1 MPYQPIELETL
12 FIDMDAYFASV
23 EQMDRLE
30 LRERPI
36 AVTPVLA
43 PTGCCIAT
51 SYEARAAGVKTG
63 CGVRE
68 AQRLCPEI
76 TVVKARPDRYITV
89 HHQILAAIDSVIPVV
104 QVESVDECWCR
115 LLANERSPAA
125 VDRLVSGIKSAIVSR
140 IGPITCSIGIAP
152 NRLIAKTAAGMR
164 KPDGMMSIRRSELP
178 GPLRAL
184 GLTDLPGISK
194 GINRRLRTAGIH
206 TIDDLYGRSAEEL
219 RLAWGSVLGVYWW
232 HWIRGDEL
240 PGPKTHRRTVGHQH
254 VLAPEFRAS
263 GRARGVS
270 LRLLSKAAQRMR
282 SLGYVAGR
290 LSLWLGFV
298 GGGSWGDWAPVARTD
313 DTAELHGELLKLWRD
328 APTGNVLQVGVRLEG
343 LVLADVQLPLFGAER
358 SRRSLMEVMDRIN
371 RRGGADTIYLAA
383 MHNERKT
390 APRRIPFGAP
400 PDLELPDADGS
411 GW

>member
-1 MPYQPIELETL
+1 MIPKPIELEIL
-12 FIDMDAYFASV
+12 FVDMDAYFASV
-23 EQMDRLE
+23 EQMDRPE

-51 SYEARAAGVKTG
+51 SYEARAAGVRTG

-76 TVVKARPDRYITV
+76 RVVKARPDRYITV
-89 HHQILAAIDSVIPVV
+89 HHQILSAIDRVIPVV

-115 LLANERSPAA
+115 LFANERSPAA
-125 VDRLVSGIKSAIVSR
+125 VDRLVAGIKSAIGLR
-140 IGPITCSIGIAP
+140 IGPITCSVGVAS
-152 NRLIAKTAAGMR
+152 NRLIAKTAAGMC
-164 KPDGMMSIRRSELP
+164 KPDVVMSIRRTELP
-178 GPLRAL
+178 GPLREL

-194 GINRRLRTAGIH
+194 GINRRLRRAGIH
-206 TIDDLYGRSAEEL
+206 TINDLYNRSAEEL
-219 RLAWGSVLGVYWW
+219 RGAWGSVLGVYWW
-232 HWIRGDEL
+232 HWIRGDQL

-254 VLAPEFRAS
+254 VLAPEFRANN
-263 GRARGVS
+263 RARGVS

-282 SLGYVAGR
+282 SLGYVATR
-290 LSLWLGFV
+290 LSLWLQCV
-298 GGGSWGDWAPVARTD
+298 GGASWGDWTPVARTD
-313 DTAELHGELLKLWRD
+313 DTAELHVELLKLWRD
-328 APTGNVLQVGVRLEG
+328 APAGNVLQVGVRLEG

-358 SRRSLMEVMDRIN
+358 SRRSLMAVMDQIN

-383 MHNERKT
+383 MHHERKT

-400 PDLELPDADGS
+400 PDLDLPDVDGS